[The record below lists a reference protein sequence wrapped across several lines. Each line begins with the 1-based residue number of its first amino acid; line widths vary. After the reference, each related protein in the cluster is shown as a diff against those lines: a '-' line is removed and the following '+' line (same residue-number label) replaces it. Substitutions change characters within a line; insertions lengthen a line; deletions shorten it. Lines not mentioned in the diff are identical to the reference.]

1 MSLTN
6 SAAPTLCE
14 EEHTVLRNI
23 AKQAVAYGLRYE
35 KQHRLRHDGGKNGEH
50 LPVDSARYPRP
61 LQTPGASFVTL
72 KIAGE
77 LRGCIGSLE
86 ARQPLVND
94 VAHNAYAAAFSDP
107 RFPPLTEREFSQLE
121 FHISVL
127 SPAEPMT
134 FSSEAD
140 LSRQIRP
147 GTDGLVLEEGQHRGT
162 FLPTV
167 WESLP
172 GTEQFL
178 QQLKLKAG
186 LPVDYWSDSIK
197 VSRYTTESF

>member
-6 SAAPTLCE
+6 SVASTLCE
-14 EEHTVLRNI
+14 EEHTLLRNI
-23 AKQAVAYGLRYE
+23 AKQAIAHGL
-35 KQHRLRHDGGKNGEH
+35 QHRLRHDGGKNSEY

-61 LQTPGASFVTL
+61 LQEPGASFVTL

-107 RFPPLTEREFSQLE
+107 RFLPLTEQEFSQLE

-127 SPAEPMT
+127 SPAKAMV
-134 FSSEAD
+134 FNSEAD
-140 LSRQIRP
+140 LLSQIRP

-162 FLPTV
+162 FLPAV

-172 GTEQFL
+172 DTQQFL